1 VVAAVFTSIGLTGFL
16 HVLYLPVGPV
26 EVVFSFVCIA
36 TLLALQ
42 LTWYAQDSPRL
53 HDRRGHLVLAA
64 QAGLVYLPLLVF
76 GGAWAGVPG
85 FLAGSVL
92 LVFRPLVAWTAFCL
106 VVGSVGLTQPL
117 FGGNLADVVYA
128 TVGTVTTGL
137 VVYGMSR
144 LTTLIT
150 EVQAS
155 RAELARMAVLRERLR
170 FARDLH
176 DLLGYSLSAIT
187 LKVELTHRLMERAP
201 KEASDQLL
209 ELLEISRLAV
219 ADTRTVASG
228 YRELSLEEECRS
240 VGSVLAAAD
249 ISLRVDSD
257 DLLDLP
263 VGVST
268 VLATVLREGV
278 TNLLRHS
285 KAKHCVVEVRL
296 DGDHASIDVVNDGPQ
311 QEDDDEE
318 RESCDSG
325 GLHNLSVR
333 AAEIGGAV
341 SVTHTPGEFR
351 LRAEVPLR
359 TAHRA
364 GWSQPARLARDADR
378 VDPVARGQLADDRG
392 QVVPDRADRE
402 EQP

>member
-1 VVAAVFTSIGLTGFL
+1 
-16 HVLYLPVGPV
+16 V
-26 EVVFSFVCIA
+26 ERV
-36 TLLALQ
+36 
-42 LTWYAQDSPRL
+42 
-53 HDRRGHLVLAA
+53 RR
-64 QAGLVYLPLLVF
+64 
-76 GGAWAGVPG
+76 
-85 FLAGSVL
+85 
-92 LVFRPLVAWTAFCL
+92 
-106 VVGSVGLTQPL
+106 VGLAQPL
-117 FGGNLADVVYA
+117 FGGTVADLLYTSVS
-128 TVGTVTTGL
+128 TVTAGL

-144 LTTLIT
+144 LITLIT

-155 RAELARMAVLRERLR
+155 RAERTRMAVLRERLR

-187 LKVELTHRLMERAP
+187 LKVELTHRLMERSP

-219 ADTRTVASG
+219 SDTRTVASG

-249 ISLRVDSD
+249 ISLRVDCD
-257 DLLDLP
+257 DLHDLP

-285 KAKHCVVEVRL
+285 KAKHCVVVIRT
-296 DGDHASIDVVNDGPQ
+296 DPDQASIEVVNDGPQ
-311 QEDDDEE
+311 REAGK
-318 RESCDSG
+318 RESYDG

-341 SVTHTPGEFR
+341 SVARAPDEFR
-351 LRAEVPLR
+351 LRAEVPMR
-359 TAHRA
+359 VAHRRSHRDRTGA
-364 GWSQPARLARDADR
+364 VRSQPAGLAGDADR
-378 VDPVARGQLADDRG
+378 VDPVAGCQLADDRG
-392 QVVPDRADRE
+392 EVVPDGAD
-402 EQP
+402 